1 MKKCAHVPTSSEYRS
16 RVWTQASGSIGL
28 SHSHHA
34 VSSGTS
40 DHLFSRICIRGHIQC
55 TELPVSGNQ
64 AVDYCP
70 WAQLVQL
77 RTWTPSS
84 PSPCSTGEHEA
95 LGGAGTCLVGSVA
108 IPGLPALPTLLH
120 NRRPP
125 LGFEQRPVTF
135 YSYWRPLVVKIYIL
149 GLFLQGHLQHCALG
163 WPNPDGLWTPG
174 IWRLIFQFTPVLHSL
189 SMRARAETSRPL
201 IRSCCHLKAE

>member
-1 MKKCAHVPTSSEYRS
+1 MHRAPSLWKPG
-16 RVWTQASGSIGL
+16 SGLL
-28 SHSHHA
+28 SL
-34 VSSGTS
+34 GTV
-40 DHLFSRICIRGHIQC
+40 G
-55 TELPVSGNQ
+55 
-64 AVDYCP
+64 
-70 WAQLVQL
+70 QL

-84 PSPCSTGEHEA
+84 PSPCATGEHEA

-120 NRRPP
+120 NRRLP

-163 WPNPDGLWTPG
+163 WPNSDGLWTPE
-174 IWRLIFQFTPVLHSL
+174 IWRLIFQSPLVLYSQC
-189 SMRARAETSRPL
+189 SMRARAKTSRPL
-201 IRSCCHLKAE
+201 VRSYCHLREERPWTGYCSSHL

>member
-1 MKKCAHVPTSSEYRS
+1 MKKCAHAPTSSEYRS

-95 LGGAGTCLVGSVA
+95 LGGAGACLVGSVA

-135 YSYWRPLVVKIYIL
+135 YSYWRPLVVKIYIFEAL
-149 GLFLQGHLQHCALG
+149 SARPPSALCIGLAKPRWFVDPRDLETHFPIHPGAAFPVQHESKGRNVQTL
-163 WPNPDGLWTPG
+163 D
-174 IWRLIFQFTPVLHSL
+174 
-189 SMRARAETSRPL
+189 
-201 IRSCCHLKAE
+201 